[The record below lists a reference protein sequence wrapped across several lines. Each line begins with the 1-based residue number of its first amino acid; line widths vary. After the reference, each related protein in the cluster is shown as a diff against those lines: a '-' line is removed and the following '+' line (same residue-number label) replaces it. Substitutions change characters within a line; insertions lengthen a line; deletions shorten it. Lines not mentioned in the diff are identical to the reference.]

1 MPPAAR
7 QSFSRPVF
15 DQIIT
20 IQSNHAQ
27 RLLDRGFLLVV
38 RALYGIDVVL
48 RILGDDEEM
57 DQVEGVVGSLIG
69 ALAAELR
76 AEHARLAQLREA
88 NGISATPR
96 YTHPRRITVH
106 ISSPQLAQY
115 TALIEE
121 LDRLMTVMDALWLTG
136 VLTNRQRADGAYQ
149 WRIRVL
155 RTGREIIEIERR
167 ARVSAEKRGKGE
179 ELSEVEEP
187 VIAQDV
193 SPEEDAEQSAGETD
207 KASTADGATT
217 PLCSSATCSTRSRWA
232 WRSRRPT

>member
-1 MPPAAR
+1 MPAAAR

-15 DQIIT
+15 DQTIT
-20 IQSNHAQ
+20 IHSNHAQ
-27 RLLDRGFLLVV
+27 RLLDRGFVLVV

-48 RILGDDEEM
+48 RIIGDDEEM
-57 DQVEGVVGSLIG
+57 DQVEEIVGRRIG
-69 ALAAELR
+69 ELAAELR

-96 YTHPRRITVH
+96 YTNPRRITVH

-136 VLTNRQRADGAYQ
+136 VLTNKQRADGAYQ
-149 WRIRVL
+149 WRLRVL

-167 ARVSAEKRGKGE
+167 ARASAEKRGRGE
-179 ELSEVEEP
+179 ELDGVDASEVAREL
-187 VIAQDV
+187 
-193 SPEEDAEQSAGETD
+193 PEVEGVGCTGDAETDAAGEAETTCP
-207 KASTADGATT
+207 SNDGQG
-217 PLCSSATCSTRSRWA
+217 
-232 WRSRRPT
+232 

>member
-15 DQIIT
+15 DQTVT

-57 DQVEGVVGSLIG
+57 DQVEGIVGALIG

-96 YTHPRRITVH
+96 YTNPRKITVH

-136 VLTNRQRADGAYQ
+136 VLTNKQRADGAYQ

-167 ARVSAEKRGKGE
+167 ASASAEKRGKAGSWRGWKSR
-179 ELSEVEEP
+179 LSLRTCPPDESEAEDLEGEVE
-187 VIAQDV
+187 DR
-193 SPEEDAEQSAGETD
+193 SM
-207 KASTADGATT
+207 ADPKHG
-217 PLCSSATCSTRSRWA
+217 
-232 WRSRRPT
+232 

>member
-1 MPPAAR
+1 MPAAAR

-15 DQIIT
+15 DQTIT
-20 IQSNHAQ
+20 IHSNHAQ

-48 RILGDDEEM
+48 RIIGDDEEM
-57 DQVEGVVGSLIG
+57 DQVEEIVGRRIG
-69 ALAAELR
+69 ELAAELR

-149 WRIRVL
+149 WRLRVL
-155 RTGREIIEIERR
+155 RAGREIIEIERR
-167 ARVSAEKRGKGE
+167 ARASAEKRGRGE
-179 ELSEVEEP
+179 ELAGLGAPVLAEEASENGSEVPDSDGQTEADTAAEAETP
-187 VIAQDV
+187 RV
-193 SPEEDAEQSAGETD
+193 SGD
-207 KASTADGATT
+207 DGA
-217 PLCSSATCSTRSRWA
+217 
-232 WRSRRPT
+232 

>member
-1 MPPAAR
+1 MPQAAR
-7 QSFSRPVF
+7 STFSRPVF
-15 DQIIT
+15 DQTIT
-20 IQSNHAQ
+20 IHSNHAQ

-57 DQVEGVVGSLIG
+57 DQVEEIVGKLIG
-69 ALAAELR
+69 ELATELR

-96 YTHPRRITVH
+96 YTNPKRITVH

-136 VLTNRQRADGAYQ
+136 VLTNKQRADGAYQ
-149 WRIRVL
+149 WRTRLL
-155 RTGREIIEIERR
+155 RTGREIIDIERR
-167 ARVSAEKRGKGE
+167 ARKSAEKRGKGE
-179 ELSEVEEP
+179 ELSEVDES
-187 VIAQDV
+187 VVAQDV
-193 SPEEDAEQSAGETD
+193 VAPEEPDEDSEGNADPESVADAEN
-207 KASTADGATT
+207 
-217 PLCSSATCSTRSRWA
+217 
-232 WRSRRPT
+232 

>member
-1 MPPAAR
+1 MRCQRTPAGPIAD
-7 QSFSRPVF
+7 PVF
-15 DQIIT
+15 DQTVT
-20 IQSNHAQ
+20 IHSNHAQ

-57 DQVEGVVGSLIG
+57 DQVEEIVGKLIG
-69 ALAAELR
+69 ELATELR

-96 YTHPRRITVH
+96 YTNPKGITVH

-136 VLTNRQRADGAYQ
+136 VLTNKQRADGAYQ
-149 WRIRVL
+149 WRTRVL

-167 ARVSAEKRGKGE
+167 ARASAQQRGKGDELADIKAPVLAE
-179 ELSEVEEP
+179 EVP
-187 VIAQDV
+187 GQG
-193 SPEEDAEQSAGETD
+193 EQSADPGIGMD
-207 KASTADGATT
+207 AAGNAG
-217 PLCSSATCSTRSRWA
+217 P
-232 WRSRRPT
+232 

>member
-57 DQVEGVVGSLIG
+57 DQVEGIVGSLIG

-96 YTHPRRITVH
+96 YTNPRRITVH

-136 VLTNRQRADGAYQ
+136 VLTNKQRADGAYQ
-149 WRIRVL
+149 WRTRVL

-167 ARVSAEKRGKGE
+167 ARASAEKRGKGE
-179 ELSEVEEP
+179 ELEGVEESEVAREVP
-187 VIAQDV
+187 AD
-193 SPEEDAEQSAGETD
+193 EEDEAADGKGETD
-207 KASTADGATT
+207 AEHPTEAGA
-217 PLCSSATCSTRSRWA
+217 
-232 WRSRRPT
+232 